1 MELHFIKSAAL
12 VAMGFGTGILV
23 ANLPR
28 ANAAG
33 VATTN
38 TDLAHRHLVVSMD
51 EIRKNLVFADEFQGH
66 YSRTVRL
73 SDGTTRA
80 ITLTPMLHNGMQVVE
95 LKDTGGRT
103 YMGLNGTTTNGK
115 LMIEVHDMDALRAQS
130 RINTVSK

>member
-1 MELHFIKSAAL
+1 MKLNFIKSAAL

-33 VATTN
+33 VATLDA
-38 TDLAHRHLVVSMD
+38 DLAHKHLVVSMD
-51 EIRKNLVFADEFQGH
+51 EIKKNLVFADEFQGH